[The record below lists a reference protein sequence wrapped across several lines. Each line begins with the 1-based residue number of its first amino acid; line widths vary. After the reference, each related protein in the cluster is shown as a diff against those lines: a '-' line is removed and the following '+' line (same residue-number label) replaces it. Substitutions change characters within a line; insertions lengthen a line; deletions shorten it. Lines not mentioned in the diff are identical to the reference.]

1 MMMKIRTLTAA
12 EEQIMRI
19 VWKMDSGYLREII
32 AECDEPKPHQNTVS
46 TFLKILVEKE
56 FLTTSR
62 EGRVFRYSAAIPEK
76 SYREFILQDLL
87 QRYYNGNASELLN
100 ELLMTETLDPNSA
113 QEIINAADKIDEN
126 SGTENN
132 VTDLVDEIINKKK
145 KKKKKDSQKKSKKKK
160 KDY

>member
-12 EEQIMRI
+12 EEQIMKI
-19 VWKMDSGYLREII
+19 VWKMNSGYLREII
-32 AECDEPKPHQNTVS
+32 AECPEPKPHQNTVS

-87 QRYYNGNASELLN
+87 GRYYNGSASELLS
-100 ELLMTETLDPNSA
+100 ELLTAGILDPNSA
-113 QEIINAADKIDEN
+113 RQIFNAVDRSDKNTKSD
-126 SGTENN
+126 NN
-132 VTDLVDEIINKKK
+132 VTELVDEIISKK
-145 KKKKKDSQKKSKKKK
+145 KKKKKDGEKKPKKKK
-160 KDY
+160 KDF